1 MSAKETLLGIEELDD
16 EEDVDADAT
25 VQQSSSS
32 KPVYVESSSNDTS
45 ASLGRYVGSFFFGN
59 ET

>member
-45 ASLGRYVGSFFFGN
+45 ASFFFGN